1 MKSNL
6 KRNGWSLF
14 VVDARCVFHDD
25 GDLRFI
31 EHRLGNHSQ
40 HSTRP
45 HEPQFEFSVCTL
57 RRKTNIRIRKKKK
70 KL

>member
-14 VVDARCVFHDD
+14 IIDAGCVFHDD
-25 GDLRFI
+25 GDLRFV

-57 RRKTNIRIRKKKK
+57 
-70 KL
+70 